1 MIVNKFV
8 YYKELLV
15 LINGT
20 TLYQHK
26 QMNNELGVSR
36 ILYQTD
42 SLIDN
47 RNKKEAAIKCF
58 NINTFLI

>member
-15 LINGT
+15 LVNGA